1 MLFSLHLCGVLLHTI
16 VAQCAQSLVPQ
27 SRSFQS
33 LHEMKE
39 STFWNNFVMGRNPVV
54 ANTTAI
60 YINETNSVYYF
71 EDRQPS
77 TTWSSWFKSKPPLSM
92 IELLLGSEPK
102 EVPIDYFPL
111 VTVSAE
117 LSTSDASVEREV
129 TDGFSISFSLDLRV
143 DNNVVIAGIKT
154 GLSSQ
159 YTIGF
164 SLAQSMICRAPR
176 GGKVQMQVSATILY
190 FPLAKTRRVSY
201 VEATQDFE
209 TGEWETVTSEVKKE
223 TYEGAMFYSL
233 STISR
238 QRCVTEKSHFKNRR
252 VRWLPLLFRPQP
264 V

>member
-1 MLFSLHLCGVLLHTI
+1 MKFSLYLYGVLLHTI
-16 VAQCAQSLVPQ
+16 VAQCAQGLVPQ

-33 LHEMKE
+33 LQEMKE
-39 STFWNNFVMGRNPVV
+39 STFWNNFVMGRNPII
-54 ANTTAI
+54 ANTTAVF
-60 YINETNSVYYF
+60 INDTNSVYYF
-71 EDRQPS
+71 EDRIPR
-77 TTWSSWFKSKPPLSM
+77 TKWNSWFKKRPPLLM

-102 EVPIDYFPL
+102 EVPIEYFPL

-143 DNNVVIAGIKT
+143 DNDVVIAGIKT

-159 YTIGF
+159 YSIGF
-164 SLAQSMICRAPR
+164 SLAQSMICRAPK
-176 GGKVQMQVSATILY
+176 GGKVQMQVSATLLY
-190 FPLAKTRRVSY
+190 FPLAKTRRVTY
-201 VEATQDFE
+201 VKATQDFE

-233 STISR
+233 GTISR
-238 QRCVTEKSHFKNRR
+238 QRCVTEQSHFKNKR